1 MNIDGL
7 IDEFINYCTIE
18 KRLSKKTKESYYYD
32 LISYQKY
39 LNKKKITNIN
49 KVNTSVIESYLKT
62 CHQENEEIST
72 IAHKLT
78 VIKNFHTYLYKEKI
92 TSNNPAEFIARPK
105 LKKTLPKALSIEE
118 VDKLLDIKLN
128 TPFDYRN
135 KAMLEL
141 MYASGLRVS
150 ELIGLKVTDLDF
162 TNMIIRIT
170 GKGSKERIVPFGE
183 YALVSVKQY
192 LEERPKLLKD
202 KNIDELFV
210 NNHGKAITRQGFF
223 KNLKKILREKGLN
236 EDISPHSLRHSFAT
250 HLLKNGVDLR
260 SIQELLGHSD
270 ISTTKIY
277 TKVTDDKVE
286 HDYIEYHPR
295 EHK

>member
-1 MNIDGL
+1 MVRLMNIDGL

-183 YALVSVKQY
+183 DRKS
-192 LEERPKLLKD
+192 
-202 KNIDELFV
+202 
-210 NNHGKAITRQGFF
+210 TR
-223 KNLKKILREKGLN
+223 LN
-236 EDISPHSLRHSFAT
+236 SSHRCTSRMPSSA
-250 HLLKNGVDLR
+250 
-260 SIQELLGHSD
+260 
-270 ISTTKIY
+270 
-277 TKVTDDKVE
+277 
-286 HDYIEYHPR
+286 
-295 EHK
+295 